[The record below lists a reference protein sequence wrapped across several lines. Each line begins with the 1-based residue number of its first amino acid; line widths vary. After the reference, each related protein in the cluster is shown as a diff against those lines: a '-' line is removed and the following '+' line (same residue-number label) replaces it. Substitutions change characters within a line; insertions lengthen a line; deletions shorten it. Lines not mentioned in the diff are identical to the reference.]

1 MAAEP
6 EGDLRGEEDQGALG
20 ERVGG
25 VSGGEGGGGGREEGS
40 RTKFGGEGRRG
51 QLGG

>member
-25 VSGGEGGGGGREEGS
+25 VSGGEGGGGG
-40 RTKFGGEGRRG
+40 GGGRG
-51 QLGG
+51 QEGALQVGVGVVV